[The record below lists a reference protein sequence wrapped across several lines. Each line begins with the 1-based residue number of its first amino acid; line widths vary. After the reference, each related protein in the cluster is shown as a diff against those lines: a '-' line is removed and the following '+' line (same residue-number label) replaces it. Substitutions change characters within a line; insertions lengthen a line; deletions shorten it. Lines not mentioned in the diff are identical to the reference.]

1 MTADRGQERALAQD
15 LRRAG
20 AGQVLLAGDPG
31 FELARRVWNGAIDR
45 HPMAVARP
53 ASAGQVATTVRV
65 AARSGLPLAVRGG
78 GHSIA
83 GFGTCDGGIV
93 LDLSGMNEVR
103 VSGSSRSA
111 GAGPGCTWGKFDAAT
126 QAHGLATTG
135 GLVSSTGVAG
145 LTLGGGIG
153 WLTRPA
159 GLACDNLLGAQVVTA
174 TGEIVEASHGV
185 NDDLFWALRGGG
197 GNFGVVTR
205 FHFRLHPVAT
215 VQAGMMLWP
224 HSAAGEVTDAYAQ
237 WAASASDEF
246 TTMLAFVTAPDI
258 PDVPEG
264 MRGMLSVGVVGC
276 HVGAAHDADAEL
288 APLRALAPPFDHVG
302 AMPYV
307 QLQRL
312 FDEDVPAGARYYFT
326 GGFADGLPTSLL
338 ATLRDQA
345 AQRPSAGCEID
356 VHHMGGAAARVGE
369 ADSAYSGRAAAFTFN
384 IITGWE
390 DAAEDDEHIA
400 WARATRAA
408 LQPFWRDTNYINFT
422 TDTADDAGTQQMYGK
437 QRYDRLR
444 QVKRTW
450 DPGNLFALNQN
461 IRP

>member
-1 MTADRGQERALAQD
+1 MTAVTGQERAVAQD

-20 AGQVLLAGDPG
+20 VGQVLLAADPG

-53 ASAGQVATTVRV
+53 ASAGEVAATVRV

-103 VSGSSRSA
+103 VSAGSRSA
-111 GAGPGCTWGKFDAAT
+111 AAGPGCTWGEFDAAA

-153 WLTRPA
+153 WLTRSA

-174 TGEIVEASHGV
+174 TGEIVEASHFV
-185 NDDLFWALRGGG
+185 NGDLFWALRGGGG

-205 FHFRLHPVAT
+205 FDFRLHPVAT
-215 VQAGMMLWP
+215 VQAGMLLWP
-224 HSAAGEVTDAYAQ
+224 LSAASEVTSAYAQ
-237 WAASASDEF
+237 WAASVSDAF

-258 PDVPEG
+258 PDVPER

-276 HVGAAHDADAEL
+276 HVGDTREADAEL
-288 APLRALAPPFDHVG
+288 APLRALEPPFDHVG

-326 GGFADGLPTSLL
+326 GGFAEGLPESLL

-345 AQRPSAGCEID
+345 ARRPSAGCEID
-356 VHHMGGAAARVGE
+356 VHQMGGAAARISE
-369 ADSAYSGRAAAFTFN
+369 ADSAYSGRTAAFTFN

-390 DAAEDDEHIA
+390 EAAGDDEHIA

-408 LQPFWRDTNYINFT
+408 LQPFWLDTGYINFT
-422 TDTADDAGTQQMYGK
+422 TDAGTQQMYGK

-444 QVKRTW
+444 QVKHTW